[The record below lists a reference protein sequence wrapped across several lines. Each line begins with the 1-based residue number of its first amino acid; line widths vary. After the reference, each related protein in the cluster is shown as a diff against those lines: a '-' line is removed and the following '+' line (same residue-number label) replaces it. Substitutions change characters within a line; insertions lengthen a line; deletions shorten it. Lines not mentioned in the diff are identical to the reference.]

1 MNKTDAHLTFSVIA
15 GRLRDSSAE
24 RIRQNN
30 QLQPLTN
37 VLRALL
43 AEQFPIRELKSII
56 EVFRSNFARTQNLVE
71 VCEAIRSH
79 PSLKRENP
87 FLSKKGC
94 YFTLG
99 RDFQCD
105 IENGLVNGNHRV
117 LAVEPEVCQELLAA
131 VRTAVQS
138 FGSNMPWPT
147 GLVSRALLRPW
158 IRRLVELEFPHL
170 PVLAEEDVIPEFA
183 DRIRGSF
190 DREGNIEWLK

>member
-1 MNKTDAHLTFSVIA
+1 MNKTNEHLTSSMLPRPVCE
-15 GRLRDSSAE
+15 SSAE

-43 AEQFPIRELKSII
+43 AEQFPIRELQSII
-56 EVFRSNFARTQNLVE
+56 DVFESTFDRTQNLVE

-94 YFTLG
+94 YFTLN
-99 RDFQCD
+99 RDFERD
-105 IENGLVNGNHRV
+105 IENGLENGNHRV
-117 LAVEPEVCQELLAA
+117 LAVEPAICQELLAA

-138 FGSNMPWPT
+138 FGSDIPWPT
-147 GLVSRALLRPW
+147 GLVSRAALRPW

-190 DREGNIEWLK
+190 DREGNLEWFE